1 MKLSPIVYYAVALW
15 MSFVPSATATED
27 SNGRRHLRGEETYNG
42 PVAEG
47 EQVFDRELEG
57 EIVTPEL
64 IAERNKE
71 LDLAFEAEN
80 GNERKLLVDP
90 RCKVWCLGFQRG
102 YCQNFYPRCDPLR
115 RDLEGEIVTA
125 ELIAERN
132 KELDLAFEAE
142 NGNERKLLV
151 DPRCKVWCLGFQR
164 GYCQNFY
171 PRCDPLR
178 RDLEGEIVTAELIAE
193 RNKELDLAFEAENGN
208 ERKLLVDPRCKVWCL
223 GFQRGYCQNFYP
235 RCDPLRRDLAGETV
249 TAELIAERNKELDLA
264 FEAENGNE
272 RKLLVDPRC
281 KVWCLGFQRGY
292 CQNFY
297 PRCDP
302 L

>member
-1 MKLSPIVYYAVALW
+1 MVDLVVVVVSCDSRCHYFQSPKATFHFTIEFDLIVFSCQKSTSKYTLLPQTTICNFSTMKLSPIVYYAVALW

-27 SNGRRHLRGEETYNG
+27 SNGRRQLRGEETYNG

-47 EQVFDRELEG
+47 EQVLDRELEG

-71 LDLAFEAEN
+71 LELAFEAEN

-102 YCQNFYPRCDPLR
+102 YCRNFYPRCDPLR
-115 RDLEGEIVTA
+115 RDLEGESVTA

-142 NGNERKLLV
+142 NGHERKLLV

-164 GYCQNFY
+164 GYCRNFY
-171 PRCDPLR
+171 PRCDPL
-178 RDLEGEIVTAELIAE
+178 
-193 RNKELDLAFEAENGN
+193 
-208 ERKLLVDPRCKVWCL
+208 
-223 GFQRGYCQNFYP
+223 
-235 RCDPLRRDLAGETV
+235 
-249 TAELIAERNKELDLA
+249 
-264 FEAENGNE
+264 
-272 RKLLVDPRC
+272 
-281 KVWCLGFQRGY
+281 
-292 CQNFY
+292 
-297 PRCDP
+297 
-302 L
+302 

>member
-15 MSFVPSATATED
+15 MSFVPSFGTAAATED
-27 SNGRRHLRGEETYNG
+27 SNGRNLLVDPLPRHLRGEETYKG

-47 EQVFDRELEG
+47 EQVIDRELEG
-57 EIVTPEL
+57 DIVTPEL

-102 YCQNFYPRCDPLR
+102 YCRNFYPRCDPLR
-115 RDLEGEIVTA
+115 RDLEGEISEIVTA

-164 GYCQNFY
+164 GYCRNFY
-171 PRCDPLR
+171 PRCDPL
-178 RDLEGEIVTAELIAE
+178 
-193 RNKELDLAFEAENGN
+193 
-208 ERKLLVDPRCKVWCL
+208 
-223 GFQRGYCQNFYP
+223 
-235 RCDPLRRDLAGETV
+235 
-249 TAELIAERNKELDLA
+249 
-264 FEAENGNE
+264 
-272 RKLLVDPRC
+272 
-281 KVWCLGFQRGY
+281 
-292 CQNFY
+292 
-297 PRCDP
+297 
-302 L
+302 